1 MQLYIN
7 TVPNVKFL
15 FEKCCRLVYQIVLI
29 CRQKRKVGR
38 HRNPARLIAGNLQ
51 PVKQMNRLHDHP
63 HLMVPVRSLPYHI
76 KSEIYF
82 CQCFYRNLFHNAPM
96 FF

>member
-15 FEKCCRLVYQIVLI
+15 FEQRRRLVYEIVFI

-38 HRNPARLIAGNLQ
+38 HGNPARLIAHNLQ
-51 PVKQMNRLHDHP
+51 PVKQVDRLHDHP
-63 HLMVPVRSLPYHI
+63 HLMVAVLSLPHHI

>member
-1 MQLYIN
+1 MLVELYIN

-63 HLMVPVRSLPYHI
+63 HLMITVLPFSHHI
-76 KSEIYF
+76 QTQIDLSIG
-82 CQCFYRNLFHNAPM
+82 L
-96 FF
+96 